1 MSAATRGGRE
11 TKPQVVLMS
20 ARKELIGEHAFRT
33 ILLWLLW
40 AAAAIVVYFM
50 LYLDTD
56 VWVYIQQDQSKITW
70 VIILLF
76 LVGLGMSFTLAVSIT
91 HEALQAV
98 ELGNIARQKSL
109 PGVNPDGS
117 VHAVQRFFLALKQI
131 IEHNSIPDIEALIDV
146 ELAGYQRRSH
156 AVEVMG
162 NLLITLG
169 LIGTVIG
176 LTLTLAGLTTSLDAL
191 GVDHDRLMRGLESA
205 MGGMGTAFYTTL
217 LGSVLG
223 GVLLRVFALIT
234 GHGINSLSDSLKKI
248 CMVYC
253 AADTKPTVQR
263 DVRALNEEIQVLGD
277 NVKALQAAFSDTR
290 SAMSDFQTAAKELN
304 QVTNGE
310 DKEQTLR
317 DSVVLQMYYTDLLKQ
332 EIRMMNRVN
341 RSWWTRL
348 RKAMRRLGA
357 GR

>member
-1 MSAATRGGRE
+1 MST
-11 TKPQVVLMS
+11 
-20 ARKELIGEHAFRT
+20 RKELIGEHAFRT

-40 AAAAIVVYFM
+40 AAAAIVVYFL

-56 VWVYIQQDQSKITW
+56 VWTYIQQDQSKITW
-70 VIILLF
+70 VIIGLF
-76 LVGLGMSFTLAVSIT
+76 VIGLGMSFTLAISIT

-98 ELGNIARQKSL
+98 ELGNIARNKGL
-109 PGVNPDGS
+109 HGVNPEGS
-117 VHAVQRFFLALKQI
+117 VHAVQRFFVSLKEI
-131 IEHNSIPDIEALIDV
+131 VASNSAPDIEALIDV
-146 ELAGYQRRSH
+146 ELASYQRRSH
-156 AVEVMG
+156 AIEVMG

-191 GVDHDRLMRGLESA
+191 GQDHDRLMRGLESA

-234 GHGINSLSDSLKKI
+234 GHGINNLSDTLKKI

-253 AADTKPTVQR
+253 VADTKPTVER
-263 DVRALNEEIQVLGD
+263 DVRALNEEIQVLSD

-290 SAMSDFQTAAKELN
+290 AAMNEFHDATKELN
-304 QVTNGE
+304 QATNGE

-332 EIRMMNRVN
+332 EIRMVNKIN
-341 RSWWTRL
+341 RSWWAKL
-348 RKAMRRLGA
+348 RRSLRRFGV
-357 GR
+357 RR